1 MLYSAVGPEEGV
13 QARAGGVRGA
23 VGEKEFRD
31 TAAQFPDENRPL
43 LKQD

>member
-1 MLYSAVGPEEGV
+1 VFAVLRE
-13 QARAGGVRGA
+13 A